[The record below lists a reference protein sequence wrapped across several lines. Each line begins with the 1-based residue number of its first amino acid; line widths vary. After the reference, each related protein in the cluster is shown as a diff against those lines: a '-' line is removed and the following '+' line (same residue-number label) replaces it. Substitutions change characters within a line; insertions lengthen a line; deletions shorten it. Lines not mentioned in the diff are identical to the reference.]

1 MKASLSAAL
10 AFVTLFASGAQ
21 AAETRWSTGQAR
33 AWYAKQAWLTGADFV
48 PADAINQL
56 EMWQSASWNP
66 TEIDREL
73 GWAHDRF
80 GMNTMRVFLHDLAWQ
95 QDPSGFRRRV
105 NTFLAIAARHGIKP
119 VFVLFD
125 SCWDPNPKLGPQHAP
140 LPGIHNSGWVQSPGR
155 AALMDPAQEKRLQA
169 YVADMVGSFGRDP
182 RLLAWDVWN
191 EPDNTGGGSY
201 DTGEDAR
208 VKARVAEL
216 LPRVFAWAR
225 AAHPIQPLTSGV
237 WTGGDWSPANE
248 AKLDPV
254 PRIQLDQSDVISFH
268 NYGWPEDFAGRVA
281 QLKLYGRPI
290 LCTEWMARSAGSTVD
305 TILPIGRREN
315 VGMINW
321 GFVRGKTQTNFPWES
336 WDHPYVQHPPVVWF
350 HDLVEPD
357 GTPYR
362 AREADIF
369 LALRARPLR

>member
-1 MKASLSAAL
+1 MKASLPATL
-10 AFVTLFASGAQ
+10 AFIALFASGAQ
-21 AAETRWSTGQAR
+21 TAEARWSAGQAK
-33 AWYAKQAWLTGADFV
+33 AWYAKQAWPTGADFV

-73 GWAHDRF
+73 GWAHDKF

-95 QDPSGFRRRV
+95 QDPSGFKRRV

-119 VFVLFD
+119 IFVLFD

-155 AALMDPAQEKRLQA
+155 SALMDPSQEKRLQA
-169 YVADMVGSFGRDP
+169 YVTDMVGSFGHDQRV
-182 RLLAWDVWN
+182 LAWDVWN

-216 LPRVFAWAR
+216 LPRVFAWSR
-225 AAHPIQPLTSGV
+225 AVHPIQPLTSGV
-237 WTGGDWSPANE
+237 WHGGDWSPTNE

-254 PRIQLDQSDVISFH
+254 PRIQLDQSDMISFH

-281 QLKLYGRPI
+281 QLKRYGRPI
-290 LCTEWMARSAGSTVD
+290 ICTEWMARSAGSTVD
-305 TILPIGRREN
+305 TVLPIGRREN

-357 GTPYR
+357 GAPYR
-362 AREADIF
+362 AREAEIF
-369 LALRARPLR
+369 LALRGRAAR